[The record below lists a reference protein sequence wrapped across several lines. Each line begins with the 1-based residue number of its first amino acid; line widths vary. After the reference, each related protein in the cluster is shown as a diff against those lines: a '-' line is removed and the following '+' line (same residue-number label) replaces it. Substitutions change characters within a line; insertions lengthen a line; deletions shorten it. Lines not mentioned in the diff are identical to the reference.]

1 MMMFNKTH
9 LGVIFALIS
18 AILFASKAIFVKQ
31 AYAVSPDVTAMNLL
45 VLRMLTALPFYLAI
59 LYFLPKMTETLKA
72 KDWGLLVITGLL
84 GYYASSVLDFM
95 GLLYISASL
104 ERIVLFLYP
113 TIIVVASAILY
124 GQKVAFSTWLAI
136 LLSYLGTVLVMWF
149 EPQNNTTQHH
159 LWLGV
164 GLVFASAITYA
175 MYMMMSQNL
184 VKKFGSLRFTALAT
198 STAIIGVLLH
208 YIISTPTPWASLQQ
222 LPMTVYGYGLAL
234 GIFATVLPTILMMMG
249 VERLGASR
257 TAMIMAGGPIFTILF
272 AVVFL
277 DEQLNFWQWLGC
289 ALNMFGVLMVSLKK
303 NG

>member
-149 EPQNNTTQHH
+149 EPQNNTTQHQ

-184 VKKFGSLRFTALAT
+184 VKKAHYG
-198 STAIIGVLLH
+198 LLH
-208 YIISTPTPWASLQQ
+208 LRHQPQLLAYYSITPSARLLRGQVCNNYPWQSMVMGLLLGFLRPFYLQ
-222 LPMTVYGYGLAL
+222 
-234 GIFATVLPTILMMMG
+234 F
-249 VERLGASR
+249 
-257 TAMIMAGGPIFTILF
+257 
-272 AVVFL
+272 
-277 DEQLNFWQWLGC
+277 
-289 ALNMFGVLMVSLKK
+289 
-303 NG
+303 